1 MQPTYHESHNVS
13 NPTMDDLYC
22 RLTPPYMLLVLVWLA
37 LSRYFANGPM
47 WLQDGFNTA
56 NACKKMWWVNLL
68 YINNFVKP
76 EDFDVIL
83 DT

>member
-1 MQPTYHESHNVS
+1 
-13 NPTMDDLYC
+13 
-22 RLTPPYMLLVLVWLA
+22 MLLVLVWLA

-47 WLQDGFNTA
+47 WPQDGFNDA